1 MRFKLTVAILLMAIS
16 GLVMSAHRSTKEE
29 ASTLFNKA
37 VSELQNSGSETAMA
51 RFNDKDGG
59 FQIND
64 LYVFALDAEGNYLA
78 SGANAK
84 LVGTPFK
91 GTVDAAGHSLYDM
104 MIGALANEGKSGSIS
119 YEWLNRQTNQLEK
132 KTSYLKEVDSVIIGV
147 GYYH

>member
-1 MRFKLTVAILLMAIS
+1 MRFKFTIAILLLAIS

-29 ASTLFNKA
+29 ASALFDKA
-37 VSELQNSGSETAMA
+37 IAELQNNGTEAAMA
-51 RFNDKDGG
+51 SFNDKDGG

-64 LYVFALDAEGNYLA
+64 LYVFAVDVDGNYLA

-84 LVGTPFK
+84 LVGTPLK
-91 GTVDAAGHSLYDM
+91 GTLDAAGHSLYDM
-104 MIGALANEGKSGSIS
+104 MIGALANDSKSGSIS

-132 KTSYLKEVDSVIIGV
+132 KTSYLKEVDNIIVGV